1 MAGDI
6 DFDVKAA
13 PFFISG
19 KTKIG
24 ELTEGTVSIKGNG
37 ERIVVESG
45 VIKTTGRST
54 TDIDMEGLI
63 PVKGMSFDAFAAT
76 IAQTKLTFMIQFNG
90 KWYSVR
96 GSFDEATMKTMVAS
110 GKTTG
115 SFKFTGG
122 QAKVQA

>member
-1 MAGDI
+1 ME
-6 DFDVKAA
+6 FDVKAA

-37 ERIVVESG
+37 ERVIVESG
-45 VIKTTGRST
+45 VIKTTGRAT
-54 TDIDMEGLI
+54 TDIDMEGLV
-63 PVKGMSFDAFAAT
+63 PVNGMTFDAFAAT
-76 IAQTKLTFMIQFNG
+76 ISQQKITFMVQFNG
-90 KWYSVR
+90 HFYSVR

-122 QAKVQA
+122 QPVVNA